1 MTTVNN
7 VVQVATL
14 RYSKRADNVG
24 EVVEILI
31 PYVGSNST
39 HFLEELK
46 NIRNNFD
53 VCDDFVFYFN
63 EVNSMVVH

>member
-1 MTTVNN
+1 M
-7 VVQVATL
+7 L
-14 RYSKRADNVG
+14 
-24 EVVEILI
+24 
-31 PYVGSNST
+31 
-39 HFLEELK
+39 ELK